1 MAGLKDTTAALAR
14 MRRQAEA
21 LAAGADAAPGRM
33 VETADFGADPGALRM
48 LSYVPE
54 GLAPGAPLV
63 VVLHGCT
70 QRAEAHAEAGGW
82 LTLAERCGFAVLA
95 PEQSPANN
103 PNRCFNWYEPGD
115 ARRGG
120 GEAASIRAMVAHMVR
135 EHGLDARRVFVTG
148 LSAGGAMASVM
159 LATYP
164 DAFAGGA
171 VVAGLPY
178 GVAGNLPEA
187 LGAMY
192 ADTARDGDDLAALV
206 RQAAPRT
213 ASPPRVAIWHGG
225 ADATVRPHNA
235 VEIARQWA
243 AVHGLDEAPDETQR
257 LAGRTRLLWR
267 SPVTGE
273 VVIESNLLEGLGHG
287 TPLATA
293 GPDGVG
299 SVAPYMLEAGVSS
312 SLEIARF
319 WGLAEPLAAAEAAPR
334 ASEGRRAAAAP
345 ERASKTQPRAT
356 SLGEQ
361 IVASVGGHVPP
372 DVEKV
377 IAQAM
382 KTAGLMK

>member
-21 LAAGADAAPGRM
+21 LVSGADAAPGRM

-70 QRAEAHAEAGGW
+70 QRAEPHAEAAGW

-178 GVAGNLPEA
+178 GVAGNLQEA
-187 LGAMY
+187 LGAMFSDSDRTA
-192 ADTARDGDDLAALV
+192 ADLGALV
-206 RQAAPRT
+206 RRAAP
-213 ASPPRVAIWHGG
+213 AGGSPPRVAIWHGG

-243 AVHGLDEAPDETQR
+243 TVHGLPTEPDETQR
-257 LAGRTRLLWR
+257 LPGRTRLLWR
-267 SPVTGE
+267 SPATGE
-273 VVIESNLLEGLGHG
+273 VLIESNLVQGLGHG
-287 TPLATA
+287 TPLSTA
-293 GPDGVG
+293 GPQGVG

-319 WGLAEPLAAAEAAPR
+319 WGLAEAAAAAEPFTETTDARPEPATRAGPR
-334 ASEGRRAAAAP
+334 PA
-345 ERASKTQPRAT
+345 